1 MTQEFDGLWWSV
13 DAGAPG
19 WWQFSEILKLD
30 LNGLYRYITKTAQ
43 FPLASMRAGSTLSH
57 ARAREA
63 ERKSVSKES
72 HRIPFVITFNPAW
85 RNIPQ
90 VISSNLNILRSSQ
103 RCLEAFSSLPR
114 ISYRRCNN
122 LRDLLVRAKH
132 RRQAPRV
139 RELSVVTEIG
149 PFIAEGTTSYT
160 FFSTNEQRRIRHH
173 ITCFSSNL
181 VCMLQCNK
189 CNVQY
194 IGETKR
200 HLSDRFDE
208 HRRGIEEAIGGPK
221 KNSCKGKW
229 RKHSCKEDVKGA
241 LIPDPA
247 ILLLTNKDI

>member
-1 MTQEFDGLWWSV
+1 MFTMAEWRH
-13 DAGAPG
+13 DAGIWRSLVISWCRSSWLMAV
-19 WWQFSEILKLD
+19 FRNLKLD

-43 FPLASMRAGSTLSH
+43 FPLASLRAGSTLSH

-85 RNIPQ
+85 RKIPQ

-114 ISYRRCNN
+114 ISYRRCKN
-122 LRDLLVRAKH
+122 LRDILVRAKH
-132 RRQAPRV
+132 RRQAPPASGAFRCH
-139 RELSVVTEIG
+139 RNRSFHCRGNHILHFLLYQRTKTH
-149 PFIAEGTTSYT
+149 TTSHHLL
-160 FFSTNEQRRIRHH
+160 FFQSR
-173 ITCFSSNL
+173 L
-181 VCMLQCNK
+181 YVQCNK

-208 HRRGIEEAIGGPK
+208 HRRRTQT
-221 KNSCKGKW
+221 NNRRSH
-229 RKHSCKEDVKGA
+229 RKATHW
-241 LIPDPA
+241 
-247 ILLLTNKDI
+247 

>member
-1 MTQEFDGLWWSV
+1 MTQEFDSLWWSV

-43 FPLASMRAGSTLSH
+43 LPLASLRAGSTLSH

-90 VISSNLNILRSSQ
+90 VISSNLNIFRSSQ

-122 LRDLLVRAKH
+122 LRDILVRAKQ
-132 RRQAPRV
+132 RRQTPRL
-139 RELSVVTEIG
+139 RGAFRCHRNRSFRCRGNHILHFFLYQRTKTH
-149 PFIAEGTTSYT
+149 TTSHHLL
-160 FFSTNEQRRIRHH
+160 FFQSRLYVTVQQMQRPI
-173 ITCFSSNL
+173 
-181 VCMLQCNK
+181 
-189 CNVQY
+189 Y
-194 IGETKR
+194 
-200 HLSDRFDE
+200 
-208 HRRGIEEAIGGPK
+208 RR
-221 KNSCKGKW
+221 
-229 RKHSCKEDVKGA
+229 D
-241 LIPDPA
+241 
-247 ILLLTNKDI
+247 